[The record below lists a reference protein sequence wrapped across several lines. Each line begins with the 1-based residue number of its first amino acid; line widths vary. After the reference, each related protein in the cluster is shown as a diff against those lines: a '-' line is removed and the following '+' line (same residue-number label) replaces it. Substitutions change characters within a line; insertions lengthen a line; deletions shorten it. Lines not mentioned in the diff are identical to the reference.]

1 MSVLSAKR
9 KVVGI
14 AEMIVSDN
22 PEDIIVTYSLG
33 SCLGIVLYD
42 TRSRVGGMIH
52 VMLPDSSIEKI
63 SKTSEAF
70 NPAKYVDTGVP
81 LLIKACVEKGLNKKT
96 ACLSVFGGAQI
107 FDREDYFNIGK
118 RNYVGLRKA
127 IWQEGLLITHEHVGG
142 KVHRTVKIN
151 LQDGEITLDVN
162 KEQIITYHCSLFG
175 KG

>member
-1 MSVLSAKR
+1 MSLSSTKR

-14 AEMIVSDN
+14 AEMVVSND
-22 PEDIIVTYSLG
+22 PEDVIVTYSLG

-42 TRSRVGGMIH
+42 IKSRVGGMIH
-52 VMLPDSSIEKI
+52 VMLPDSGIEKV
-63 SKTSEAF
+63 SKTSAAF

-81 LLIKACVEKGLNKKT
+81 LLIQACMAQGLNKKS

-118 RNYVGLRKA
+118 RNYISLRKA

-142 KVHRTVKIN
+142 RVHRTVKIE
-151 LQDGEITLDVN
+151 LKSGEITLDVN
-162 KEQIITYHCSLFG
+162 KEQIITYHCNPFG